1 MATGLE
7 SVTYEFLII
16 LAAALFATIASQK
29 LKQPAVVAL
38 IFAGVIIG
46 PNALG
51 LVQENEVVT
60 LFAEVGAALL
70 LFYVG
75 IEFDFSKLLKV
86 GVKAASFAAVK
97 ITIIF
102 IAVYETALLLGLNT
116 LTAAIVAF
124 MLSITST
131 TILLRILK
139 DRGLGN
145 RPEVRLLVAEL
156 IVEDILVI
164 IGIAAISSMNTPG
177 FTLAKAFTS
186 FIVGMAYLGA
196 AYFAVRWLAEKTL
209 RHLNVKDAGTM
220 LFLSLTLCLALSV
233 LAVVVGLSA
242 AIGAFLAGSVIAS
255 LKAGHEAKKATEP
268 LGLAFSAIFFISIG
282 MLANPSLII
291 AGLAAF
297 AVLIAVQMLASY
309 LGTYTAT
316 RAIGF
321 TPAQAGFSAASFL
334 VLGEFSL
341 LLAREAAPITSI
353 DVVGLAS
360 LGVLV
365 TAGLAPAA
373 LSRHDKLLHNLAHI
387 VPRVLSTRFN
397 NFFNYTATVIK
408 RLEYSGPVHALLKNE
423 LAKRNEDLK
432 KVVVIDIAVL
442 AATLILTGISLRLF
456 DRTLSLPLIGGIILL
471 LTLAYLA
478 VKLAFSAFRIFHAL
492 QRTLGA
498 TRDATPTATAL
509 AAMATTLL
517 ALLIPT
523 ATEALRL
530 PGIFNAAQIPL
541 FAIAAALA
549 WNTLRCFG
557 KNKKNC

>member
-29 LKQPAVVAL
+29 LKLPAVVAL
-38 IFAGVIIG
+38 IFAGVVIG

-86 GVKAASFAAVK
+86 GVKAASFALVK

-102 IAVYETALLLGLNT
+102 IAVYEAALLLGLNT

-186 FIVGMAYLGA
+186 FLVGMAYLGI
-196 AYFAVRWLAEKTL
+196 AYFVVRWLAEKTL
-209 RHLNVKDAGTM
+209 HHINTKDAGTM

-242 AIGAFLAGSVIAS
+242 AIGAFLAGSIIAS

-268 LGLAFSAIFFISIG
+268 LGLAFAAIFFISIG
-282 MLANPSLII
+282 MLSNPSLIM

-297 AVLIAVQMLASY
+297 TVLIAVQMLASY

-365 TAGLAPAA
+365 TAALTPAA
-373 LSRHDKLLHNLAHI
+373 LSRHDKLLNTLANT
-387 VPRVLSTRFN
+387 VPRALSSRFN
-397 NFFNYTATVIK
+397 NSFNYTATVIK
-408 RLEYSGPVHALLKNE
+408 RLEFGGPVHALLKTE
-423 LAKRNEDLK
+423 LAKRKEDLK
-432 KVVVIDIAVL
+432 KVVIVDAAVL
-442 AATLILTGISLRLF
+442 AATLVLTGISLKLF
-456 DRTLSLPLIGGIILL
+456 DRTLSLPLIGGVILL
-471 LTLAYLA
+471 LTLVYLTA
-478 VKLAFSAFRIFHAL
+478 KLALSAFRVFHAL

-498 TRDATPTATAL
+498 TQDATPTATAI
-509 AAMATTLL
+509 AAMASALL
-517 ALLIPT
+517 ALLVPT

-530 PGIFNAAQIPL
+530 PGLFNAAQIPL

-557 KNKKNC
+557 KHKKNC